1 VTKVIEPNGSNRLV
15 LFNYMIKRNKNSVNW
30 SICFLK
36 KNMNYNDQNEKN
48 VFQKKKNY
56 KVQFLYN
63 PTLNDKIKKKNREK
77 RRLESTWVGML
88 NMQPKS

>member
-1 VTKVIEPNGSNRLV
+1 MDLIDYFYLIIWLKE
-15 LFNYMIKRNKNSVNW
+15 IKIVY
-30 SICFLK
+30 IDQFFLK

-63 PTLNDKIKKKNREK
+63 PTLNDKIKKKK
-77 RRLESTWVGML
+77 IQLELTWVGML
-88 NMQPKS
+88 NMQSKS